1 NWEQLYADF
10 ESGSD
15 TTLYTQEQIQQQ
27 DIWSQIEIEE
37 AQITTQQELALEKEE
52 ESIPYLRVGNNY
64 AAVSTN
70 EGLTIIDLKRAYQ
83 LIVFEHI
90 LNSMGNGVATI
101 QRQIL
106 TEPIQLTANEYDSL
120 MNMKEQL
127 VDAGFEIE
135 FEEDHYV
142 SILGVPA
149 DLEQNQ
155 IKEVLSEMLADAE
168 SFEMTSQTIRQQLIA
183 KTISKNAAKNRAG
196 FTTADIQNIIS
207 EILTTDNNCYTPDG
221 LLTMWQIRENEII
234 KQFKK

>member
-1 NWEQLYADF
+1 M
-10 ESGSD
+10 
-15 TTLYTQEQIQQQ
+15 QQQ

-37 AQITTQQELALEKEE
+37 TQITTQQELALEEE
-52 ESIPYLRVGNNY
+52 SESIPYLRVGNNY

-70 EGLTIIDLKRAYQ
+70 EGLTIIDLRRAYQ
-83 LIVFEHI
+83 LIVYELI
-90 LNSMGNGVATI
+90 LNTMGNGAATI

-106 TEPIQLTANEYDSL
+106 TEPMQLTANEYDTL
-120 MNMKEQL
+120 LGMKEQL

-155 IKEVLSEMLADAE
+155 IKEVLSEMLADSE
-168 SFEMTSQTIRQQLIA
+168 SFEMTSQTKRQQLIA